1 MVKLG
6 GVGPGGLDSDWIP
19 LVNWILILRVPGE
32 ESQTTNL
39 PLVERSSKKEIP
51 PKSTKATQC
60 SMGWKYLLLVHV
72 AIFHRQMFHTC
83 IVWAMTGDL
92 NGRSGIEEKHAPQ
105 KTKQL
110 KPGKCCV

>member
-32 ESQTTNL
+32 ESQTTR
-39 PLVERSSKKEIP
+39 PQT
-51 PKSTKATQC
+51 TKATQMLHGMEIFTYI
-60 SMGWKYLLLVHV
+60 SHYLPLVHV
-72 AIFHRQMFHTC
+72 AIFHRQIFHTC